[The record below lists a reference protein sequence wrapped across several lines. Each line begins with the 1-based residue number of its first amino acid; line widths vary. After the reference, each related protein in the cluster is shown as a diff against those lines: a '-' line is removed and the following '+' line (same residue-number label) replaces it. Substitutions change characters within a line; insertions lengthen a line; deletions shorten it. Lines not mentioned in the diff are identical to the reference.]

1 MAACSCTCIRTTMPE
16 QGDGYVAAPDGN
28 SPTSSFSGGRS
39 GLATNVFL
47 VLFFSIS
54 AHASKNAL
62 APAQPKLEKMGLGPA
77 AYAIISATPMLGN
90 IILPTAWGSAY
101 LDHERLVLIAVPLGE
116 LLGLVLVT
124 AGFWLLE
131 VQWAALWWAE
141 ALIAGGFLTFSAFH
155 GGAYVVQC
163 TVLQR
168 VLPFGETTGFVAT
181 IGFTKCIVAACN
193 FFVPPILRE
202 HGVLGVQLALLA
214 PGLMSVVAGC
224 WLACRVD
231 RFPVAHSRSI
241 TVLDQDMIFP
251 EEQSPDGCLTSVS
264 KKLFEGTGVILLLSF
279 WRAVIMGALH
289 SFATIQNGLV
299 TSYGLSGEEAGELVG
314 SCQTVALSTLVVLS
328 IVADCAG
335 RRVLIV
341 VMSCVVAAGGIVLA
355 LGPGVPWW
363 AWQGSLLSVA
373 VASLV
378 IPVVALS
385 LVKRNSLRALG
396 YSFGVLESVFSL
408 AQVVFTI
415 VIGVLRRWDAGEY
428 RAAMVFNASCLC
440 VGAVTSLVLVRKVK
454 DLDSSPASPVK
465 GWWPRG
471 PT

>member
-1 MAACSCTCIRTTMPE
+1 M
-16 QGDGYVAAPDGN
+16 AAPDRN
-28 SPTSSFSGGRS
+28 SPTPSDLGGRR
-39 GLATNVFL
+39 GLAINVIL

-77 AYAIISATPMLGN
+77 AYAVVSATPMLGN
-90 IILPTAWGSAY
+90 IVLPTAWGSAY
-101 LDHERLVLIAVPLGE
+101 LDYERLVLIAVPLGE
-116 LLGLVLVT
+116 LLGLVFVT
-124 AGFWLLE
+124 TGFWLLQ

-141 ALIAGGFLTFSAFH
+141 ALIAGGLLIFSAFH

-193 FFVPPILRE
+193 FFVPPILRD
-202 HGVLGVQLALLA
+202 HGVLGVQLALLV

-231 RFPVAHSRSI
+231 NFPVGHARTPVVS
-241 TVLDQDMIFP
+241 VLDQDSFIP
-251 EEQSPDGCLTSVS
+251 EEQSPPGGCLTNVS
-264 KKLFEGTGVILLLSF
+264 KRLFDASKGTGVILLLSF
-279 WRAVIMGALH
+279 WRAIIMGALH

-299 TSYGLSGEEAGELVG
+299 TSYGLSSEQAGMLVG
-314 SCQTVALSTLVVLS
+314 TCQTIALCSLVVLS
-328 IVADCAG
+328 IVADFAG
-335 RRVLIV
+335 RRILIV
-341 VMSCVVAAGGIVLA
+341 AMSCIVAVAGIVLA

-373 VASLV
+373 LASLV

-385 LVKRNSLRALG
+385 LVKRNSLRTLG

-408 AQVVFTI
+408 AQVFFTL
-415 VIGVLRRWDAGEY
+415 VIGFLRKWGNGDY
-428 RAAMVFNASCLC
+428 RAAIAFNALCLC
-440 VGAVTSLVLVRKVK
+440 VGAVTSLVLVRRVN
-454 DLDSSPASPVK
+454 DLDSSPVK
-465 GWWPRG
+465 GWS
-471 PT
+471 PTVRFIGRPTWRSCPQCDS